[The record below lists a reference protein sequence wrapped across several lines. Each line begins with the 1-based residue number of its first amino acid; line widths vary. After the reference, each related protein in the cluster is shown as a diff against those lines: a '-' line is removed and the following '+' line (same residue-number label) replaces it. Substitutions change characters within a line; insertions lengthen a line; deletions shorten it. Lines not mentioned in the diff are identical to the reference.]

1 MAGPSYSIRLSRQLE
16 KRDLRPCADPDGKAG
31 RSDAAVHIEL
41 CALFFVPP
49 PDVGHPKQATQV
61 EAAMDQIKRQL
72 AAAVNVAR
80 QRQVNPQLGVIE
92 EMRVVSQQDVDCIRH
107 HQPFDPI
114 YGPVAIARFY

>member
-1 MAGPSYSIRLSRQLE
+1 MDDEALEDAGGQGASRRVLHE
-16 KRDLRPCADPDGKAG
+16 AHFN
-31 RSDAAVHIEL
+31 SDAAVHIEL
-41 CALFFVPP
+41 CDLFFVPR
-49 PDVGHPKQATQV
+49 PDVGHPKQGTQV

-80 QRQVNPQLGVIE
+80 QRQVNAQLGVIK
-92 EMRVVSQQDVDCIRH
+92 EMRVVSQQDVDRFRH